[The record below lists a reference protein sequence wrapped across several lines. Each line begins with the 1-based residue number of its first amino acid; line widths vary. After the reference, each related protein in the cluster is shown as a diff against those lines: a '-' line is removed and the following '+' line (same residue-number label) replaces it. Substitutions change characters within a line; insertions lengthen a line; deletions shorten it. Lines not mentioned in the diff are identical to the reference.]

1 MSSLLKMSEA
11 CSLALHAMV
20 FMAANPAKTYST
32 HDIADKLQASEAHLS
47 KVMQRLVKAELIKSE
62 RGPKGGFTLAASPHT
77 ITLMAIFEV
86 IEGPLANGHCLAGH
100 PVCGRMKCIMGDI
113 LDNVNHELRKY
124 LTETSLAMLKEDCG
138 LKE

>member
-32 HDIADKLQASEAHLS
+32 HEIAEKLQASEAHLS
-47 KVMQRLVKAELIKSE
+47 KVMQRLAKADLVNSE
-62 RGPKGGFTLAASPHT
+62 RGPKGGFTLTAAPEA
-77 ITLMAIFEV
+77 ITLMNIFEV
-86 IEGPLANGHCLAGH
+86 IEGPMPNSHCLAGQ
-100 PVCGRMKCIMGDI
+100 PVCGRMNCIMGDI
-113 LDNVNHELRKY
+113 LNNVNNELRKY
-124 LTETSLAMLKEDCG
+124 LSETSLAMLKEECD

>member
-32 HDIADKLQASEAHLS
+32 HEIAEKLQASEAHLS
-47 KVMQRLVKAELIKSE
+47 KVMQRLAKAELVNSE
-62 RGPKGGFTLAASPHT
+62 RGPKGGFALAAAPET
-77 ITLMAIFEV
+77 ITLMNIFEV
-86 IEGPLANGHCLAGH
+86 IEGPISNSHCLAGD
-100 PVCGRMKCIMGDI
+100 PVCGRMKCIMGDM
-113 LDNVNHELRKY
+113 LNTVNNELKKY
-124 LTETSLAMLKEDCG
+124 LSGTNLAMLKEDCD

>member
-32 HDIADKLQASEAHLS
+32 HDIAKKLQASDAHLS
-47 KVMQRLVKAELIKSE
+47 IVMQRLVKAELIKSE
-62 RGPKGGFTLAASPHT
+62 RGPKGGFTLTASPDT
-77 ITLMAIFEV
+77 ITLMNIFEV
-86 IEGPLANGHCLAGH
+86 IEGPMSNGHCLAGD
-100 PVCGRMKCIMGDI
+100 PVCGRMKCIMVDI
-113 LDNVNHELRKY
+113 LNNVNQELRKY
-124 LTETSLAMLKEDCG
+124 LSETSLAMLKEDCD